1 MMPLHPIVAAALFLL
16 AASAASAQT
25 PPKFVCKI
33 SDDKLTLRVTITNPY
48 DQPTHCQVNCH
59 LSGSAPGSTFSS
71 SCGKTVPAKAAEFHL
86 CEQQLPDKRP
96 YGIVDASSNAECIKP
111 LTEADR
117 QKEDEDDEALV
128 KKLEKEGLDML
139 KRLQKGN

>member
-1 MMPLHPIVAAALFLL
+1 MRRIVWTFLLFLPPL
-16 AASAASAQT
+16 MAQAQT
-25 PPKFVCKI
+25 QPKFLCQI
-33 SDDKLTLRVTITNPY
+33 SEDKLTLRVRVSNPY

-71 SCGKTVPAKAAEFHL
+71 SCGKTVPAKAGDFLL

-111 LTEADR
+111 LTDAER
-117 QKEDEDDEALV
+117 QKEDESDDELV

-139 KRLQKGN
+139 KRLQKQN